1 MDDAGNNLTSQDMRR
16 IANRWRQT
24 ADEMTSN
31 SVVAARLERNAML
44 LMKLAAERE
53 ASTEKQAYSACV

>member
-31 SVVAARLERNAML
+31 SVIAARLERNAML
-44 LMKLAAERE
+44 LMKLATERE

>member
-31 SVVAARLERNAML
+31 SVIAARLERNAML

-53 ASTEKQAYSACV
+53 ASTERQAYSARV